1 MISRAW
7 AVTQQKPKRQP
18 ISFAGLKVRW
28 LSGRLLDNLEF
39 VRFAFSGAIAA
50 CSNFLAVWVA
60 RRAVSYEA
68 SLVIGVATGL
78 IISFILSKWYAF
90 GVTSLGSVKSQVIR
104 FPVVYCVGSVI
115 YWGVAVVVSSKLK
128 GNLLDSRTGETLGVL
143 VGAAAMMFT
152 TYLGHRY
159 FTYRTYRGTS
169 GDVST

>member
-1 MISRAW
+1 M
-7 AVTQQKPKRQP
+7 TQQKPKWQP
-18 ISFAGLKVRW
+18 ISAALKVSW
-28 LSGRLLDNLEF
+28 LSGRLLDSLEF
-39 VRFAFSGAIAA
+39 VRFAFSGVIAA
-50 CSNFLAVWVA
+50 CSNFFAVWVA

-90 GVTSLGSVKSQVIR
+90 GATSLRSVKSEVIR
-104 FPVVYCVGSVI
+104 FLAVYCVGSAI

-128 GNLLDSRTGETLGVL
+128 GNLFDPSTGETLGVL
-143 VGAAAMMFT
+143 VGAAAMMFA

-159 FTYRTYRGTS
+159 FTYRTYREAA